1 VPHLSPELAERG
13 CKKHLTKP
21 KRRPNNL
28 MDKGSTE
35 GERGIIICISGMTGC
50 GKSTLAKQIAERYR
64 LQYLSGGDALKTLAV
79 KVGYKAAKKGW
90 WESAE
95 GMKFLDQRTQD
106 VDFDRKVDRK
116 LVEMAEKGNVVLDS
130 WTMPWLLNQG
140 FKVWLDA
147 SREVRVERLA
157 GRDSISLERALEV
170 MKEKEEK
177 TKAIYKNLYDFD
189 LGKDFTPFNLI
200 LDTDQLNADE
210 ILCAL
215 SMVIDRVIL
224 KRPCKQACG

>member
-1 VPHLSPELAERG
+1 
-13 CKKHLTKP
+13 
-21 KRRPNNL
+21 
-28 MDKGSTE
+28 MDNGDSE
-35 GERGIIICISGMTGC
+35 GKRGIIMCITGMTGC
-50 GKSTLAKQIAERYR
+50 GKSTLAKKIAERYG
-64 LQYLSGGDALKTLAV
+64 LKYLSGGDALKALAV
-79 KVGYKAAKKGW
+79 EVGYEAAEKGW

-106 VDFDRKVDRK
+106 VDFDRKVDQK
-116 LVEMAEKGNVVLDS
+116 LVEMAKKGNVVLDS

-157 GRDSISLERALEV
+157 RRDSISLERALEV

-200 LDTDQLNADE
+200 LDTDRLNADE

-215 SMVIDRVIL
+215 SMVIDHVIL
-224 KRPCKQACG
+224 KKPCKQARG